1 MNSHSWETISFLIFI
16 VLAYRPVAGQISRYL
31 QDYSKNVKDKIE
43 DSTKLRIESEKYLA
57 FYEEEAFLL
66 TSRLQ
71 TMLRHTE
78 ENVSMLLYKSQLKLE
93 EQIEIRK
100 RMHKEKIVIYQ
111 KEAMSKLKL
120 EAIDRAVLVTRSYLT
135 ANCHKALSGD
145 DITDALKLVHNHQ
158 STH

>member
-1 MNSHSWETISFLIFI
+1 MDTHSWETISFLIFI
-16 VLAYRPVAGQISRYL
+16 VLAYRPVARQISQYL

-43 DSTKLRIESEKYLA
+43 DSTKLRVESEKYLA

-66 TSRLQ
+66 TSRLK

-78 ENVSMLLYKSQLKLE
+78 ENVSMLFYNSQLKLE

-100 RMHKEKIVIYQ
+100 RMHKEKVVIYE

-120 EAIDRAVLVTRSYLT
+120 EAIDHAVLVTRSYLT
-135 ANCHKALSGD
+135 ANCHKALSSD
-145 DITDALKLVHNHQ
+145 DITDALKLVHNPQ
-158 STH
+158 STL